1 MLMKEMGWDWGQGLF
16 KYTYVKDISTYFTGG
31 NLCALLH
38 KDLRKLEKTK
48 TKPEAKGASS
58 VGEEGGEAELDE
70 LGLAHL
76 HAVAEPNLGRE

>member
-1 MLMKEMGWDWGQGLF
+1 MKDLGCDWGECLF
-16 KYTYVKDISTYFTGG
+16 KYSYVKDISTYFTGG

-48 TKPEAKGASS
+48 SEPEAKGASG

>member
-1 MLMKEMGWDWGQGLF
+1 M
-16 KYTYVKDISTYFTGG
+16 KDISTYFTGG

-48 TKPEAKGASS
+48 TKPEAKRASS
-58 VGEEGGEAELDE
+58 VGEEGGKAELDE

>member
-1 MLMKEMGWDWGQGLF
+1 MK
-16 KYTYVKDISTYFTGG
+16 YVSTYFTGD

-58 VGEEGGEAELDE
+58 VGEEGGEAELHK
-70 LGLAHL
+70 LGLVHL
-76 HAVAEPNLGRE
+76 HAVTETNLASKSGIF

>member
-1 MLMKEMGWDWGQGLF
+1 M
-16 KYTYVKDISTYFTGG
+16 KDISTYFTGG

-48 TKPEAKGASS
+48 TEPEAKRASS
-58 VGEEGGEAELDE
+58 VGEEGGEAEVDE

-76 HAVAEPNLGRE
+76 LAVLKPTLEHDQLG

>member
-1 MLMKEMGWDWGQGLF
+1 M
-16 KYTYVKDISTYFTGG
+16 
-31 NLCALLH
+31 LH

-48 TKPEAKGASS
+48 SEPEAKGASG

>member
-1 MLMKEMGWDWGQGLF
+1 MRLGTRPFQIYLYID
-16 KYTYVKDISTYFTGG
+16 VKDISTYFTGG

-48 TKPEAKGASS
+48 SKPEAKGASS

>member
-1 MLMKEMGWDWGQGLF
+1 MHQD
-16 KYTYVKDISTYFTGG
+16 
-31 NLCALLH
+31 LCEL
-38 KDLRKLEKTK
+38 KKTK
-48 TKPEAKGASS
+48 TKPEAKRASS

>member
-1 MLMKEMGWDWGQGLF
+1 M
-16 KYTYVKDISTYFTGG
+16 KDISTYFTGG

-48 TKPEAKGASS
+48 SEPEAKRASS
-58 VGEEGGEAELDE
+58 VGEEGGEAELYE

>member
-1 MLMKEMGWDWGQGLF
+1 M

-48 TKPEAKGASS
+48 TKPEAKRASS
-58 VGEEGGEAELDE
+58 VGEEGSEAELDK
-70 LGLAHL
+70 LCLAHL
-76 HAVAEPNLGRE
+76 HVVAKPNLE

>member
-1 MLMKEMGWDWGQGLF
+1 MLD
-16 KYTYVKDISTYFTGG
+16 
-31 NLCALLH
+31 

-48 TKPEAKGASS
+48 SKPEAKGASS

>member
-1 MLMKEMGWDWGQGLF
+1 M
-16 KYTYVKDISTYFTGG
+16 
-31 NLCALLH
+31 LH

-48 TKPEAKGASS
+48 TKPEAKRASS